1 MKPFQELVVIS
12 GKGGTGKTTLTA
24 SFTHLA
30 GRSVQCDADV
40 DAPDLWILLQPKI
53 EAEGSFSG
61 GKVARISPEKCIGC
75 GLCYQHC
82 RYEAISP
89 AKGAELKIP
98 LPPKTPATAVDDPG
112 EAVLPPVAAG
122 DKREP
127 RHSQGQEGQTSSANT
142 QIKTYRIDP
151 NSCEGCGVCQ
161 IVCPVEAVQLEE
173 RYSGQWFAGETAYGP
188 MVYARLAPGQEN
200 SGKLVTLV
208 RQKAQ
213 VVARSRQI
221 PLIII
226 DGPPGTGCPVISALT
241 GVDLAVIVTEPTLS
255 GKHDLE
261 RVAALAEHFRVP
273 VAIVINKFD
282 LNPEITRE
290 LESWATAR
298 NYPLLGHIPFS
309 PAVTQSLLAK
319 DIAVRGENSAS
330 SAIKEIWSRVL
341 ATLRRSEGAK

>member
-30 GRSVQCDADV
+30 ERSVQCDADV

-75 GLCYQHC
+75 GLCYRHC

-89 AKGAELKIP
+89 AKEADRKTP
-98 LPPKTPATAVDDPG
+98 LPPKTLATSEPASSQDQAERTSPRVAR
-112 EAVLPPVAAG
+112 ANSPVA
-122 DKREP
+122 
-127 RHSQGQEGQTSSANT
+127 QANSPVA
-142 QIKTYRIDP
+142 QAKTYRIDP

-173 RYSGQWFAGETAYGP
+173 RYSGQWFMGETAYGP

-208 RQKAQ
+208 RQKGQ
-213 VVARSRQI
+213 IVARSGQI

-273 VAIVINKFD
+273 VAIVVNKFD
-282 LNPEITRE
+282 LNPELTSE

-298 NYPLLGHIPFS
+298 SYPILGRIPFS

-319 DIAVRGENSAS
+319 DIAVRRESPAS
-330 SAIKEIWSRVL
+330 SAIKEIWGKVEAL
-341 ATLRRSEGAK
+341 LRRSEGGK

>member
-30 GRSVQCDADV
+30 ERSVQCDADV

-82 RYEAISP
+82 RFEAISP
-89 AKGAELKIP
+89 AKEADRKTP
-98 LPPKTPATAVDDPG
+98 LPPKTLATTSKPAYSQDQADRTSS
-112 EAVLPPVAAG
+112 PVAQA
-122 DKREP
+122 
-127 RHSQGQEGQTSSANT
+127 
-142 QIKTYRIDP
+142 KTYRIDP

-173 RYSGQWFAGETAYGP
+173 RYSGQWFSGETAYGP

-213 VVARSRQI
+213 IVARSRQI

-261 RVAALAEHFRVP
+261 RVATLAEHFRVP
-273 VAIVINKFD
+273 VAIVVNKFD
-282 LNPEITRE
+282 LNPELTGE
-290 LESWATAR
+290 LESWAAAHS
-298 NYPLLGHIPFS
+298 YPVLGRIPFS

-319 DIAVRGENSAS
+319 DIAVRRENPAS
-330 SAIKEIWSRVL
+330 SAIKEIWSKVE
-341 ATLRRSEGAK
+341 ATLRRSEGGK

>member
-1 MKPFQELVVIS
+1 MKPFRELVIIS

-24 SFTHLA
+24 SFSYLA

-82 RYEAISP
+82 RYTAIGP
-89 AKGAELKIP
+89 ANETDREGP
-98 LPPKTPATAVDDPG
+98 LPPKIPA
-112 EAVLPPVAAG
+112 AAG
-122 DKREP
+122 EP
-127 RHSQGQEGQTSSANT
+127 ASAASSQEQAGQASSPPGQA
-142 QIKTYRIDP
+142 KTFRIDP
-151 NSCEGCGVCQ
+151 SSCEGCGVCQ
-161 IVCPVEAVQLEE
+161 IVCPVAAVQLEE
-173 RYSGQWFAGETAYGP
+173 RYSGQWFSGETAYGP
-188 MVYARLAPGQEN
+188 MVYGRLAPGQEN

-208 RQKAQ
+208 RQKTQ
-213 VVARSRQI
+213 VLARNRQI

-241 GVDLAVIVTEPTLS
+241 GVDLALVVTEPTLS

-273 VAIVINKFD
+273 LAIVVNKYD
-282 LNPEITRE
+282 LNPEITSE
-290 LESWATAR
+290 LESWAAAHS
-298 NYPLLGHIPFS
+298 YPLLGRIPFS

-319 DIAVRGENSAS
+319 DIAVRQENPAS
-330 SAIKEIWSRVL
+330 SAIKEIWSRVRG
-341 ATLRRSEGAK
+341 TLHLGEGGK